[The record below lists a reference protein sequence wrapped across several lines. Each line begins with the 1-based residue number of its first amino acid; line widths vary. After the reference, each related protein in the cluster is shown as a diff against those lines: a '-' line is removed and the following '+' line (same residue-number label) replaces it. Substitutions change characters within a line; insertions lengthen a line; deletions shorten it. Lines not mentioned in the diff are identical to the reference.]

1 MWIQVNSFFLDG
13 IHGEAVQAEH
23 PVTLRRVP
31 LPLAGSF
38 RYQWRLTAVLV
49 SLAAC
54 RGGAAS
60 VEQLHTLVWALRDE
74 ASALQLRDV
83 WNQSATSSARRLR
96 GYVPGLTQ
104 TLLVAQAE
112 GMVEQN
118 TTGRQTITVAG
129 RELIEKFREND
140 GSLGPQEAILL
151 ELAPFAAASMW
162 RRLGGGSA

>member
-1 MWIQVNSFFLDG
+1 MNDIYLEG
-13 IHGEAVQAEH
+13 TEGEAAPAEH

-38 RYQWRLTAVLV
+38 RYQWRLSAVLV

-60 VEQLHTLVWALRDE
+60 IEQLHTLVWALRDE
-74 ASALQLRDV
+74 ESAVQLRDV
-83 WNQSATSSARRLR
+83 WNQTATSSARRLR

-112 GMVEQN
+112 GLIEQN
-118 TTGRQTITVAG
+118 ATGRQTITVAG
-129 RELIEKFREND
+129 RELIEKFREHE

-162 RRLGGGSA
+162 RRLGGGNA